1 VTALYD
7 DRLAERFEEH
17 RARLTSIARRML
29 GSRSEADDAV
39 QETWIR
45 LSRTD
50 ADEIDDLGRWLTTVL
65 SRVCLNTLQARR
77 SRPEVPLDGD
87 APEPAGGDDPEEEA
101 LLADTVGLALLV
113 VLDTLTPAERVAFV
127 LHDVFAIPF
136 EDIAPIVGRNP
147 PATRQL
153 ASRARR
159 RVRGGDPEA
168 PAGRR
173 RQARLVGAF
182 LAAARGGDFEG
193 LLAVLD
199 PDVVLR
205 ADAGVVALG
214 AAPEVH
220 GARAVAGWCRRAR
233 GAVEALLDGEPVLV
247 WVHDGAPR
255 VVYAFTVA
263 GERIVGVDLVSDP
276 ERVAAATL
284 VGEPWAG

>member
-1 VTALYD
+1 MTALYD

-77 SRPEVPLDGD
+77 SRPEVPLDGE
-87 APEPAGGDDPEEEA
+87 APEPAGGDDPEEEV

-113 VLDTLTPAERVAFV
+113 VLDTLSPAERVAFV

-136 EDIAPIVGRNP
+136 EDIAPIVRRNP

-173 RQARLVGAF
+173 RQARLVEAF

-214 AAPEVH
+214 AEPEVH

-276 ERVAAATL
+276 ARVAAATL
-284 VGEPWAG
+284 VGEPWTG